1 MCCRFCP
8 SGYVTLKLLVVLAV
22 EKFAERAYFF
32 GQLYKNEQSRCLYNK
47 ENPVQE
53 PNIMNDNE
61 IMDGKAPPFLI
72 VGGRVFD
79 CGADENDGRQLAS
92 RAGAAF
98 AVRSE
103 ICTGELQ

>member
-1 MCCRFCP
+1 MCCLFCP

-22 EKFAERAYFF
+22 EKFAERACFF
-32 GQLYKNEQSRCLYNK
+32 WQLYRNEQSRCLYNK
-47 ENPVQE
+47 ENPAQE

-61 IMDGKAPPFLI
+61 IMGRKAPPFLI

-79 CGADENDGRQLAS
+79 YGVDERDGRQLAI

-103 ICTGELQ
+103 ICTRELQ